1 MLEELIEWL
10 KQLAVFMILCETILS
25 FAPTQTYK
33 RYIKPFV
40 GMILLF
46 RITVFLFGA
55 IEVDWDKRVEEVF
68 AHYEQSISCYLEEQA
83 IVDESFEKQILNED
97 IISIEKI
104 SVDQIKVGE
113 GE

>member
-1 MLEELIEWL
+1 MMEEFVEWL

-55 IEVDWDKRVEEVF
+55 AQVDWNRRVEDVF
-68 AHYEQSISCYLEEQA
+68 EQYEYSISSYLDKEA
-83 IVDESFEKQILNED
+83 VVDENSNNTLLKED
-97 IISIEKI
+97 LIVIQGVSIEKI
-104 SVDQIKVGE
+104 RIGDVE
-113 GE
+113 

>member
-1 MLEELIEWL
+1 MLEELVEWL

-46 RITVFLFGA
+46 RIAVFLIGA
-55 IEVDWDKRVEEVF
+55 VEVDWNKRVEDVF
-68 AHYEQSISCYLEEQA
+68 DHYEQSVSSYLDEQA
-83 IVDESFEKQILNED
+83 IVN
-97 IISIEKI
+97 EKI
-104 SVDQIKVGE
+104 ENELLKQDITKINSVSVDKIKIGE

>member
-1 MLEELIEWL
+1 MLEDFIEWL

-33 RYIKPFV
+33 KYIKPFV

-55 IEVDWDKRVEEVF
+55 
-68 AHYEQSISCYLEEQA
+68 AHKTADAQKCVRRLA
-83 IVDESFEKQILNED
+83 WRHFL
-97 IISIEKI
+97 
-104 SVDQIKVGE
+104 SVVGANKPSP
-113 GE
+113 GETLCSPGLGLFIPL

>member
-1 MLEELIEWL
+1 MLEEFVEWL

-55 IEVDWDKRVEEVF
+55 VQIDWNQRVDELF
-68 AHYEQSISCYLEEQA
+68 AHYEQSISSYLDQEA
-83 IVDESFEKQILNED
+83 IVDESWGKEMLNEN
-97 IISIEKI
+97 IINIEGVSIEK
-104 SVDQIKVGE
+104 IKVGE

>member
-1 MLEELIEWL
+1 MLQELVEWL
-10 KQLAVFMILCETILS
+10 KQLAVFMIVCETILS

-55 IEVDWDKRVEEVF
+55 TQVDWNQRVEEVF
-68 AHYEQSISCYLEEQA
+68 AYYEESISSYLDEET
-83 IVDESFEKQILNED
+83 VVNEKFKNKLLKED
-97 IISIEKI
+97 LINIEGVTIDKI
-104 SVDQIKVGE
+104 KLGGVK
-113 GE
+113 

>member
-1 MLEELIEWL
+1 MMEEFVEWL

-55 IEVDWDKRVEEVF
+55 AQVDWNRRVENMFE
-68 AHYEQSISCYLEEQA
+68 HYEQSISSYLDKEA
-83 IVDESFEKQILNED
+83 IMDEYSKNNILNEN
-97 IISIEKI
+97 ITNIQSVSIDKI
-104 SVDQIKVGE
+104 RIGDVE
-113 GE
+113 

>member
-1 MLEELIEWL
+1 MMEEFVEWL

-55 IEVDWDKRVEEVF
+55 AQVDWNRRVENMFE
-68 AHYEQSISCYLEEQA
+68 HYEQSISSYLDKEA
-83 IVDESFEKQILNED
+83 IMDEYSKNNILNED
-97 IISIEKI
+97 ITNIQSVSIDKI
-104 SVDQIKVGE
+104 RIGDVE
-113 GE
+113 

>member
-1 MLEELIEWL
+1 MMEELVEWL

-25 FAPTQTYK
+25 FAPTKTYK

-55 IEVDWDKRVEEVF
+55 TQVDWNRRVEDVF
-68 AHYEQSISCYLEEQA
+68 EHYEQSISSYLDNEA
-83 IVDESFEKQILNED
+83 IVDESLKENILNED
-97 IISIEKI
+97 ITNIQNVSIDKI
-104 SVDQIKVGE
+104 RIGDME
-113 GE
+113 

>member
-1 MLEELIEWL
+1 MLEELVEWL

-40 GMILLF
+40 GMVFLL

-55 IEVDWDKRVEEVF
+55 VEVDWNKRVEDVF
-68 AHYEQSISCYLEEQA
+68 DHYERSISSYLDEQA
-83 IVDESFEKQILNED
+83 IVDEKIKNRMLND
-97 IISIEKI
+97 NIIKI
-104 SVDQIKVGE
+104 SGVSIDKIEIGE

>member
-1 MLEELIEWL
+1 MMEEFVEWL

-55 IEVDWDKRVEEVF
+55 AQVDWNRRVENMFE
-68 AHYEQSISCYLEEQA
+68 HYEQSISSYLDKEA
-83 IVDESFEKQILNED
+83 IMDEYSKNNILNEN
-97 IISIEKI
+97 ITNIQRVSIDKI
-104 SVDQIKVGE
+104 RIGDVE
-113 GE
+113 

>member
-1 MLEELIEWL
+1 MLEELVEWL

-46 RITVFLFGA
+46 RIAVFLIGA
-55 IEVDWDKRVEEVF
+55 AQVDWNKRVEKVF
-68 AHYEQSISCYLEEQA
+68 DHYEQSISSYLDEQA
-83 IVDESFEKQILNED
+83 VVDEKYKDKLLSHDVTNINN
-97 IISIEKI
+97 ISIDKI
-104 SVDQIKVGE
+104 EIGE